1 MMVDWLT
8 IELPDPVGLPIN
20 EGHIFCVKPD
30 GSVDWNVA
38 KKKLLRG
45 SWSASTMIR
54 ALGINSED
62 SAPGTL
68 EISGNLAKFLTG
80 HNLFGDDDPERLL
93 RHFLERVGPDI
104 WPDSYLDAQ
113 HVDLAEGLISRI
125 DLTATWEFPR
135 AQDVLPFLRAMEERV
150 WVPYRGRGVMDS
162 GGSTLYFGRTEKG
175 GRAKAWAL
183 KLYWKGLEITA
194 HPLPQPAYG
203 VSGLLDDVN
212 KWVRVELT
220 LRTPEL
226 KRLGLRRIGDWS
238 PAKVRRIWEE
248 YVSKLDFGDATMN
261 LDTVDIGTLDLK
273 PRHMHALAAWKA
285 GNDLRAWMTTSTY
298 YRLRKELMEATGF
311 DIATVRPSSNVIPL
325 RRVITASPVG
335 RPSWA
340 DELTRVLSVASS

>member
-45 SWSASTMIR
+45 SWSASAMMR
-54 ALGINSED
+54 ALGINPED
-62 SAPGTL
+62 PAPGTL

-104 WPDSYLDAQ
+104 WPESYFDAQ
-113 HVDLAEGLISRI
+113 QVDLADGVISRI
-125 DLTATWEFPR
+125 DLTATWELPR
-135 AQDVLPFLRAMEERV
+135 AEDCKPFLDAMEERV
-150 WVPYRGRGVMDS
+150 WVPYRGRGVMDT

-183 KLYWKGLEITA
+183 KLYWKGPEITA

-226 KRLGLRRIGDWS
+226 KRLGLTRIGDWS

-248 YVSKLDFGDATMN
+248 YVSKLDFGDATIN
-261 LDTVDIGTLDLK
+261 LDTVDIGMLNLK
-273 PRHMHALAAWKA
+273 PRHSNALAAWKA
-285 GNDLRAWMTTSTY
+285 GNDLRGWMTTSTF
-298 YRLRKELMEATGF
+298 YRLRKELMELTGH
-311 DIATVRPSSNVIPL
+311 DIATVMPSSNVIPL
-325 RRVITASPVG
+325 RRVVTASPVG
-335 RPSWA
+335 RPRWA
-340 DELTRVLSVASS
+340 DDLTHALAVGAD

>member
-8 IELPDPVGLPIN
+8 VELPDPVGLPIN

-54 ALGINSED
+54 ALGINPND
-62 SAPGTL
+62 AQPGTL

-80 HNLFGDDDPERLL
+80 HNLFGDDCPTSLL
-93 RHFLERVGPDI
+93 SAFLDRVGPDI

-113 HVDLAEGLISRI
+113 HVDIADGLISRI
-125 DLTATWEFPR
+125 DLTATWELPR
-135 AQDVLPFLRAMEERV
+135 SEDCKPFLDAMEQRV

-183 KLYWKGLEITA
+183 KLYWKGPEITA

-226 KRLGLRRIGDWS
+226 KRLGLRKIGDWS
-238 PAKVRRIWEE
+238 PATVRRIWEE
-248 YVSKLDFGDATMN
+248 YVNKLDFGDATMN
-261 LDTVDIGTLDLK
+261 LDAVDLARTGMK
-273 PRHMHALAAWKA
+273 ARHVHALAAWKA
-285 GNDLRAWMTTSTY
+285 GNDMRASMTTSSF
-298 YRLRKELMEATGF
+298 YRLRNELLAATGH
-311 DIATVRPSSNVIPL
+311 DIATRCPSSNVIPL
-325 RRVITASPVG
+325 RRVVTASPVVQ
-335 RPSWA
+335 PHWA
-340 DELTRVLSVASS
+340 DELTRALAVGDR